1 MHLKI
6 NKSVNVLSLLCF
18 EEVEENNK
26 AKALIASN
34 HACGWAGLLDQRWG
48 TDFEPVG
55 RNTGLETGNPS
66 RAGGQD
72 R

>member
-26 AKALIASN
+26 AKALLTSY
-34 HACGWAGLLDQRWG
+34 HACAVR
-48 TDFEPVG
+48 VG
-55 RNTGLETGNPS
+55 RTTGPEMGN
-66 RAGGQD
+66 
-72 R
+72 